1 MRNMRAALVVTA
13 VIAGL
18 IAIGTTLGPVRG
30 ALGSGPAGTP
40 TPSELTQIANQ
51 QLVNLGPS
59 TQIVP
64 CNSSVSQLPPYTVTA
79 PVLGAAHYFPG
90 RYTLADGRCAF
101 NPDVTPAPLRSDS
114 ADAP

>member
-1 MRNMRAALVVTA
+1 MRNLHGWLVSTVVIVALVA
-13 VIAGL
+13 VGA
-18 IAIGTTLGPVRG
+18 ALGPVRG
-30 ALGSGPAGTP
+30 ASGLGSAGTP
-40 TPSELTQIANQ
+40 TPSALTQIANQ
-51 QLVNLGPS
+51 QLVSLGPR
-59 TQIVP
+59 TQIVA

-101 NPDVTPAPLRSDS
+101 DPDVTPAPLRSDS